1 MTAPAA
7 TDLERAARTFTW
19 SVRAC
24 ALGPILA
31 GVALVLAL
39 LDMGGRDVTLLSAI
53 TLLVCFVAVFFGL
66 AGLFGLALAHE
77 TKGIPPSPHWCVPSG
92 VGSILG
98 SFAVGL
104 FGLLT

>member
-1 MTAPAA
+1 MTDSAH
-7 TDLERAARTFTW
+7 TEHRRAVNTFTW

-24 ALGPILA
+24 ALGPALA

-39 LDMGGRDVTLLSAI
+39 FDMGGRDITVLSAI

-77 TKGIPPSPHWCVPSG
+77 TPDVPPSPHWCVPCG
-92 VGSILG
+92 VASILG
-98 SFAVGL
+98 SFAIGL